1 MKKEL
6 ILFML
11 AIFMM
16 SANVIESITN
26 RSTDQVIFSSDDIPM
41 LKTEIIDK
49 YKHGY
54 RVVSMVSQSKIQ
66 ISMSH
71 TEVQKGVIIVVMEK

>member
-1 MKKEL
+1 MKKEV
-6 ILFML
+6 ILLLL
-11 AIFMM
+11 AIVLT

-41 LKTEIIDK
+41 LKTEIIEK

-54 RVVSMVSQSKIQ
+54 RVVSMVNQSKIQ

-71 TEVQKGVIIVVMEK
+71 TEVQKGIIIVVMEK